1 VGTGGYATGM
11 PATIAANNEA
21 ITDNFGVLK
30 LTLGP
35 DSYIW
40 DFIPAP
46 GYTFRDHG
54 SGNCH

>member
-1 VGTGGYATGM
+1 M
-11 PATIAANNEA
+11 PSSIAPNTEA
-21 ITDNFGVLK
+21 ISDAYGVLK

-46 GYTFRDHG
+46 GYTFTDHG